1 MSLEDWD
8 LFKKTETYKTE
19 LNRMQAAVAGIKNVL
34 SLDNFSDLRT
44 NTKVIYPYVVDAR
57 LNQGR
62 RLRRNDL
69 ASSKWFSKNWQL
81 GQDQPY
87 RTLPVSNNAVN
98 KQKLPVVE
106 LQDDQGAQ
114 ETGET
119 ADANTS

>member
-1 MSLEDWD
+1 MEDWD

-98 KQKLPVVE
+98 EQKLPVVE
-106 LQDDQGAQ
+106 LQDDQGQ